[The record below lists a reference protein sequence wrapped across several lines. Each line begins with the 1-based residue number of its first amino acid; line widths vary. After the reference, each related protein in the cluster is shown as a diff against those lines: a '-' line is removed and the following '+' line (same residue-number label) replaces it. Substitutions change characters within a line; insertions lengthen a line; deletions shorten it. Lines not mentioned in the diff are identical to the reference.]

1 MHPSCLVSTVQAAG
15 GVMVWGI
22 FSWHTLGPSVPME
35 HRVNATAY
43 LSFVDDRVH
52 PFMTPVYPSSDGY
65 FQQDN
70 VPCHRAPIISD
81 WFLEHDSEFS
91 GLKWPPQ
98 SPDLLLTKHLW
109 DVEEREIRC
118 MDVQPTNLQQLRDAV
133 MSIWT
138 KLSEEGFQYLVE
150 SMPRRIKAVL
160 KAKGVQPGTS
170 KVDLIKW
177 PGKGRR
183 DGLSSAGDNPRP
195 PMATRPGREGVGVGW
210 KGPRTLVLHKNSLG
224 FGFTL
229 RHFIV
234 YPPESALHTNLKDE
248 ENGNGKGYQKGRLE
262 PMDTIFVKSVRE
274 KGPAHQAGL
283 CTGDRLVKVNG
294 ESVLGK
300 TYSQVIA
307 LIQNSESVLE
317 LSIMPKDEDVLQ
329 LAYSQDA
336 YLTGNEPYA
345 GGAEY
350 LPPPPPLCYPPTK
363 ATTPAGAPSPGS
375 MCQNQL
381 DNWGRWPSSSSPSSP
396 LDNRSAVGSPA
407 SWQEGRAGEPGGVG
421 HSSPAHRTEE
431 IQYGMTRQQ
440 PQGQTRGRSYSS
452 SSSSGGPLSSPL
464 QVHYPNHHAAAS
476 SSHAQPRKS
485 SSAWTSPP
493 QPQVSHGHTERRQ
506 QALSEWFHNQAPERP
521 GRSMQTRHRS
531 YSQDRLSDSR
541 QQQQRSGGWPHSA
554 SQDTLLLLQQS
565 GPGPQ
570 GEPYW
575 SYGDREGA
583 PGRGPTATNYTRT
596 RSENLLAQYDRH
608 GRSLE
613 MLDRAAAVLVS
624 PSWPQQAPQ
633 PPPRT
638 DPHPR
643 LGNHYGAAQAPPMP
657 RHTQAQSKHHPQTQ
671 TQAHH
676 QPQSQQVAPQS
687 RRLPSGQSMDDQPV
701 GYRSYSPSFYRKTG
715 RIMQQAHSFRDPS
728 YSGPHMNWNPEG
740 PTAPPA
746 ASAASPLASSTPE
759 SQDHAYRPTNH
770 ERERGP
776 VEGQAEA
783 VAQTQEVVL
792 RQKPPTGRRNAHGMR
807 HPHYA
812 LPMDGLEPSLFSPDP
827 QDAGTA
833 PGCRGDVAPRKA
845 NGNLVPLPIEDDSLA
860 SIPFID
866 EPTSPGADLRARHV
880 PASSVVSSGMNSAP
894 AVVTSP
900 AASPTFTFPLTR
912 LFSQDCSSIKP
923 GRRSSYLLAIPTER
937 SKSCDEGLNTFR
949 EEGRVFSRLPKRVKS
964 FFTDGSLDNLGT
976 AEEVRSKRHS
986 TSELG
991 NITYSDVLREGWLH
1005 FKQILTEK
1013 GKKVGSG
1020 MRPWKRV
1027 FSVLRSHSLFLYK
1040 DKREAVLRGATI
1052 GSAAEDEQP
1061 ISIRGCLVDIAYSE
1075 TKRKHALRLTT
1086 QDFCEYLLQAED
1098 REDML
1103 DWIKVIRENSKTDS
1117 EELGLS
1123 RQALINKRLN
1133 DYRKQSPT
1141 GSKPDS
1147 SPRMSRMKPPFL
1159 QAKTENAVGAP
1170 RSPKPEGKD
1179 ESGPPKSPWGINLMK
1194 KTKKAGPK
1202 AFGVRLE
1209 DCQPGV
1215 INKFIPLIVEICCG
1229 LVEEMGLEYTGIYRV
1244 PGNNAMVSALQDQLN
1259 KGCDINPAEE
1269 KWQDLNVVSSLLKSF
1284 FRKLPEPLF
1293 TNDKYN
1299 DFIDANRMDSTSDR
1313 LKTMKKL
1320 IRDLPDYY
1328 YHTLKFL
1335 VVHLKTVADSSDK
1348 NKMEP
1353 RNLALVFGP
1362 TLVRTSE
1369 DNMKDMVTHMPDRYK
1384 IVETLIQHCNWFFTE
1399 EQDKDEK
1406 TPVDTQDVQPAPN
1419 IDHLLPNIGRTG
1431 EASDSTNSDSA
1442 KSKGSWGSKK
1452 DLSPKDFLTL
1462 SIMSAVTGRKRRKHH
1477 NARRFGSSTDD
1488 DSEHEPIKAGHVGA
1502 EEEEEEAGSPSGDT
1516 APRAEGEEDE
1526 DEEEE
1531 DEEVVDS
1538 GAKEEVGEEMQA
1550 GIPNRPCCKGEEEEG
1565 GQEVKEAGGRPPAAL
1580 LREEEAPVEVKAPP
1594 WKAPEDARSI
1604 VSGYSTLSTLG
1615 RSLGSEGR
1623 GGDADDE
1630 HSELVSET
1638 DNESGFASRSLTQ
1651 ERPDKHPAPPANA
1664 QAAPRSFLYTRH
1676 KSPVLSST
1684 NLLATPAAAP
1694 HTPEAADKGEG
1705 GARSVTPT
1713 SSSASSSA
1721 ATHRLHSR
1729 PSFNSHKLI
1738 QCDTLAR
1745 KKLRSEKGKARP
1757 PDLPQLCGADGA
1769 PKGKRESSRTN
1780 PSSGSSQE
1788 SLARATP
1795 SLPPSEAASFA
1806 PSGPGGRSLAEQVR
1820 ARLLGSADDLRIV
1833 GLRKPLSPETRR
1845 KRRAWRRHTVVASP
1859 TEVSDKRPQLTVS
1872 DFPLSPITQ
1881 NQVKPPGL
1889 PRESD
1894 GLDPGPPARHTPTS
1908 RFHQYL

>member
-1 MHPSCLVSTVQAAG
+1 MHL
-15 GVMVWGI
+15 
-22 FSWHTLGPSVPME
+22 
-35 HRVNATAY
+35 
-43 LSFVDDRVH
+43 D
-52 PFMTPVYPSSDGY
+52 
-65 FQQDN
+65 
-70 VPCHRAPIISD
+70 
-81 WFLEHDSEFS
+81 
-91 GLKWPPQ
+91 
-98 SPDLLLTKHLW
+98 
-109 DVEEREIRC
+109 
-118 MDVQPTNLQQLRDAV
+118 LQQQRSAP
-133 MSIWT
+133 
-138 KLSEEGFQYLVE
+138 SEW
-150 SMPRRIKAVL
+150 A
-160 KAKGVQPGTS
+160 A
-170 KVDLIKW
+170 
-177 PGKGRR
+177 KGRR

-195 PMATRPGREGVGVGW
+195 PMATRSGREGVGMGW
-210 KGPRTLVLHKNSLG
+210 KGPRTLVLRKNSQG

-234 YPPESALHTNLKDE
+234 YPPESTLHTNIKDE

-262 PMDTIFVKSVRE
+262 PMDTIFVKNVRE

-336 YLTGNEPYA
+336 YLTGNDPYS
-345 GGAEY
+345 GEAEH
-350 LPPPPPLCYPPTK
+350 LPPPPPLCYPRTK
-363 ATTPAGAPSPGS
+363 TTTPGGAPPSTPMG
-375 MCQNQL
+375 QNQL
-381 DNWGRWPSSSSPSSP
+381 DNWSRWPGSSSPSSP
-396 LDNRSAVGSPA
+396 LDNHSAVGSPA

-431 IQYGMTRQQ
+431 IKYGMTSKQ

-464 QVHYPNHHAAAS
+464 QVHYPNHHAVS
-476 SSHAQPRKS
+476 PPQPQSRKS
-485 SSAWTSPP
+485 SLAWTSPP
-493 QPQVSHGHTERRQ
+493 LPQLSHSRNDRCQ
-506 QALSEWFHNQAPERP
+506 QALSEWFYSQQPEHS
-521 GRSMQTRHRS
+521 GRCMQTRHRS
-531 YSQDRLSDSR
+531 YSQDRLSETR
-541 QQQQRSGGWPHSA
+541 RQQQRSGGWPHSA

-565 GPGPQ
+565 GPGPH
-570 GEPYW
+570 GEPCW
-575 SYGDREGA
+575 SYGDWEGG
-583 PGRGPTATNYTRT
+583 PGRGHHGANYTRT

-613 MLDRAAAVLVS
+613 MLDRAAAGLVS
-624 PSWPQQAPQ
+624 PRFERPSWHQQAPQ

-638 DPHPR
+638 DAYPR
-643 LGNHYGAAQAPPMP
+643 QGAHFGATQAPVVP
-657 RHTQAQSKHHPQTQ
+657 RHTQPHSKHHPQPH
-671 TQAHH
+671 TQA
-676 QPQSQQVAPQS
+676 QQAAPQT
-687 RRLPSGQSMDDQPV
+687 RRLPPGQSMDDQPV

-728 YSGPHMNWNPEG
+728 YSGPHLNWNSTPKISPPEG
-740 PTAPPA
+740 TAAPITS
-746 ASAASPLASSTPE
+746 SAASPLASATPE
-759 SQDHAYRPTNH
+759 SQDRAYRPTNH
-770 ERERGP
+770 ERERGS
-776 VEGQAEA
+776 VEGETE
-783 VAQTQEVVL
+783 VVPQTQEVVL

-812 LPMDGLEPSLFSPDP
+812 LPMDGLEPSLFSSDP
-827 QDAGTA
+827 QDSAAA
-833 PGCRGDVAPRKA
+833 PGSSGDVAPRKP
-845 NGNLVPLPIEDDSLA
+845 NGNLAPLSIEDDSLA
-860 SIPFID
+860 SIPFI
-866 EPTSPGADLRARHV
+866 G
-880 PASSVVSSGMNSAP
+880 
-894 AVVTSP
+894 
-900 AASPTFTFPLTR
+900 
-912 LFSQDCSSIKP
+912 SIKSS
-923 GRRSSYLLAIPTER
+923 RRSSYLLAITTER

-991 NITYSDVLREGWLH
+991 NITYSDVRREGWLH
-1005 FKQILTEK
+1005 YKQILTEK

-1052 GSAAEDEQP
+1052 GGSAEDDQP

-1103 DWIKVIRENSKTDS
+1103 EWIKVIRENSKTDN
-1117 EELGLS
+1117 EELGFS
-1123 RQALINKRLN
+1123 RQALINKKLN

-1147 SPRMSRMKPPFL
+1147 SPRMPRMKPTFL
-1159 QAKTENAVGAP
+1159 NKTENAAAAP
-1170 RSPKPEGKD
+1170 RSPKSDGKD
-1179 ESGPPKSPWGINLMK
+1179 ESSPPKSPWGINIMK

-1209 DCQPGV
+1209 ECQPGV
-1215 INKFIPLIVEICCG
+1215 NNKFIPLIVEICCG

-1244 PGNNAMVSALQDQLN
+1244 PGNNAMVSMLQDQLN
-1259 KGCDINPAEE
+1259 KGVDINPAEE

-1299 DFIDANRMDSTSDR
+1299 DFIDANRMDNASDR
-1313 LKTMKKL
+1313 LKTMNKL
-1320 IRDLPDYY
+1320 IRDLPDHY

-1335 VVHLKTVADSSDK
+1335 VGHLKTVADSSDK

-1384 IVETLIQHCNWFFTE
+1384 IVETLIQHYIWFFTE
-1399 EQDKDEK
+1399 ELDMDEK
-1406 TPVDTQDVQPAPN
+1406 TPVDTEDVQPVPN
-1419 IDHLLPNIGRTG
+1419 IDHLLSNIGRTALLG

-1452 DLSPKDFLTL
+1452 DLTAKDFLTL
-1462 SIMSAVTGRKRRKHH
+1462 SIMSAVTGRKRRKRH
-1477 NARRFGSSTDD
+1477 NGRRVGSSTDD
-1488 DSEHEPIKAGHVGA
+1488 DSEHEPIKAGHPGA
-1502 EEEEEEAGSPSGDT
+1502 EEEVEVSPVGDT
-1516 APRAEGEEDE
+1516 APRAEGEEDDDDE
-1526 DEEEE
+1526 EEEEEE
-1531 DEEVVDS
+1531 DEEVVES
-1538 GAKEEVGEEMQA
+1538 GVKEEVEQEVVTA
-1550 GIPNRPCCKGEEEEG
+1550 IPSRPCCKEEE
-1565 GQEVKEAGGRPPAAL
+1565 EAGGRQAVIL
-1580 LREEEAPVEVKAPP
+1580 LQEEEARAEVKGPA
-1594 WKAPEDARSI
+1594 WRAPEDARSI

-1623 GGDADDE
+1623 GDDADDE

-1651 ERPDKHPAPPANA
+1651 ERPDKHPTPPVNT
-1664 QAAPRSFLYTRH
+1664 QPPAAPRSFLYTH
-1676 KSPVLSST
+1676 YKPPVLSST
-1684 NLLATPAAAP
+1684 NLLAPPTPLT
-1694 HTPEAADKGEG
+1694 HTPDSAERSEG
-1705 GARSVTPT
+1705 GARSTTP
-1713 SSSASSSA
+1713 SSSSFSSSST
-1721 ATHRLHSR
+1721 THRLHSR

-1745 KKLRSEKGKARP
+1745 KKMKSEKAKARSL
-1757 PDLPQLCGADGA
+1757 DLMELSEASAQCDGAGSGSDGA
-1769 PKGKRESSRTN
+1769 PRVRRDISRTN

-1788 SLARATP
+1788 SLRPARSKPAR
-1795 SLPPSEAASFA
+1795 PPSEAASFT
-1806 PSGPGGRSLAEQVR
+1806 PTGPGGRSLAEQVC
-1820 ARLLGSADDLRIV
+1820 ARLLGSADDLRSV

-1859 TEVSDKRPQLTVS
+1859 TETSNKIPAMIVN
-1872 DFPLSPITQ
+1872 DFPLSPISQ
-1881 NQVKPPGL
+1881 NQVKSPGL
-1889 PRESD
+1889 PRDADVLEQ
-1894 GLDPGPPARHTPTS
+1894 GPAARQVPTS

>member
-1 MHPSCLVSTVQAAG
+1 
-15 GVMVWGI
+15 
-22 FSWHTLGPSVPME
+22 
-35 HRVNATAY
+35 
-43 LSFVDDRVH
+43 
-52 PFMTPVYPSSDGY
+52 
-65 FQQDN
+65 
-70 VPCHRAPIISD
+70 
-81 WFLEHDSEFS
+81 
-91 GLKWPPQ
+91 
-98 SPDLLLTKHLW
+98 
-109 DVEEREIRC
+109 
-118 MDVQPTNLQQLRDAV
+118 
-133 MSIWT
+133 
-138 KLSEEGFQYLVE
+138 
-150 SMPRRIKAVL
+150 
-160 KAKGVQPGTS
+160 
-170 KVDLIKW
+170 
-177 PGKGRR
+177 
-183 DGLSSAGDNPRP
+183 
-195 PMATRPGREGVGVGW
+195 
-210 KGPRTLVLHKNSLG
+210 
-224 FGFTL
+224 
-229 RHFIV
+229 
-234 YPPESALHTNLKDE
+234 
-248 ENGNGKGYQKGRLE
+248 
-262 PMDTIFVKSVRE
+262 MDTIFVKNVRE

-345 GGAEY
+345 GGAEN
-350 LPPPPPLCYPPTK
+350 LPPPPPLCYPRTK
-363 ATTPAGAPSPGS
+363 TTPPAGAPPSAPMG
-375 MCQNQL
+375 QNQL
-381 DNWGRWPSSSSPSSP
+381 DNWSRWPGSSSPSSP

-431 IQYGMTRQQ
+431 IQYGMTSQQ

-464 QVHYPNHHAAAS
+464 QVHYPNHHATS
-476 SSHAQPRKS
+476 SAQPQPRKS
-485 SSAWTSPP
+485 SSAWSSPP
-493 QPQVSHGHTERRQ
+493 LPQLSHSRNERCQ
-506 QALSEWFHNQAPERP
+506 QALSDWYYSQLPEHS
-521 GRSMQTRHRS
+521 GRCMQTRHRS
-531 YSQDRLSDSR
+531 YSQDRLSETRR
-541 QQQQRSGGWPHSA
+541 QQQRTGGWPHSA

-565 GPGPQ
+565 GPGPH
-570 GEPYW
+570 GEPCW
-575 SYGDREGA
+575 SYGDWEGG
-583 PGRGPTATNYTRT
+583 PGRGHPASNYTRT

-613 MLDRAAAVLVS
+613 MLDRAAAGVVS
-624 PSWPQQAPQ
+624 PRFERPSWHQQAPQ

-638 DPHPR
+638 DAYPR
-643 LGNHYGAAQAPPMP
+643 QGSHFGAVQAPPMP
-657 RHTQAQSKHHPQTQ
+657 RHTQSHSKHHPQPH
-671 TQAHH
+671 TQAHP
-676 QPQSQQVAPQS
+676 QPQTQQAAPQT
-687 RRLPSGQSMDDQPV
+687 RRLPPGQSMDDQPV

-728 YSGPHMNWNPEG
+728 YSGPHLNWNPAPKTSPPEG
-740 PTAPPA
+740 TAAPITS
-746 ASAASPLASSTPE
+746 SAASPLASATPE
-759 SQDHAYRPTNH
+759 SQDRAYRPTNH
-770 ERERGP
+770 ERERGS

-783 VAQTQEVVL
+783 VPQTQEVVL

-812 LPMDGLEPSLFSPDP
+812 LPMDGLEPSMFSSDP
-827 QDAGTA
+827 QDSA
-833 PGCRGDVAPRKA
+833 PAPSSTGDVAPRKP
-845 NGNLVPLPIEDDSLA
+845 NGNLAPLPIEDDSLA
-860 SIPFID
+860 SIPFI
-866 EPTSPGADLRARHV
+866 GNIK
-880 PASSVVSSGMNSAP
+880 SS
-894 AVVTSP
+894 
-900 AASPTFTFPLTR
+900 
-912 LFSQDCSSIKP
+912 
-923 GRRSSYLLAIPTER
+923 RRSSYLLAITTER

-991 NITYSDVLREGWLH
+991 NITYSDVRREGWLH

-1052 GSAAEDEQP
+1052 GGSAEDEQP

-1103 DWIKVIRENSKTDS
+1103 DWIKVIRENSKTDN
-1117 EELGLS
+1117 EELGFS
-1123 RQALINKRLN
+1123 RQALINKKLN

-1147 SPRMSRMKPPFL
+1147 SPRMPRMKPPFL
-1159 QAKTENAVGAP
+1159 LAKTENAAGAP

-1179 ESGPPKSPWGINLMK
+1179 ESSPPKSPWGINIMK

-1209 DCQPGV
+1209 ECQPGAN
-1215 INKFIPLIVEICCG
+1215 NKFIPMIVEICCG

-1244 PGNNAMVSALQDQLN
+1244 PGNNAMVSMLQDQLN
-1259 KGCDINPAEE
+1259 KGVDINPAEE

-1299 DFIDANRMDSTSDR
+1299 DFIDANRMENASDR

-1320 IRDLPDYY
+1320 IRDLPDHY

-1335 VVHLKTVADSSDK
+1335 VGHLKTVADHSDK

-1384 IVETLIQHCNWFFTE
+1384 IVETLIQHYTWFFTE
-1399 EQDKDEK
+1399 ELDKDEK
-1406 TPVDTQDVQPAPN
+1406 TPVDTEDVQPAPN
-1419 IDHLLPNIGRTG
+1419 IDHLLSNIGRTALLG

-1452 DLSPKDFLTL
+1452 DLTAKDFLTL
-1462 SIMSAVTGRKRRKHH
+1462 SIMSAVTGRKRRKRH
-1477 NARRFGSSTDD
+1477 NARRVGSSTDD
-1488 DSEHEPIKAGHVGA
+1488 DSEHEPIKAGHLGA
-1502 EEEEEEAGSPSGDT
+1502 EEEEEAESPVGDT
-1516 APRAEGEEDE
+1516 APRAEGEEDDDE
-1526 DEEEE
+1526 EEEEEEEEE
-1531 DEEVVDS
+1531 DEEVVES
-1538 GAKEEVGEEMQA
+1538 GAKEEVEEDEA
-1550 GIPNRPCCKGEEEEG
+1550 VVSIPSRPCCKEEEET
-1565 GQEVKEAGGRPPAAL
+1565 GGRQAAML
-1580 LREEEAPVEVKAPP
+1580 LQEEETRVEVKGPP
-1594 WKAPEDARSI
+1594 WRAPEDARSI

-1623 GGDADDE
+1623 GDDADDE

-1651 ERPDKHPAPPANA
+1651 ERPDKHPTTPVNA
-1664 QAAPRSFLYTRH
+1664 QPPAAPRSFLYTH
-1676 KSPVLSST
+1676 YKPPVLSPT
-1684 NLLATPAAAP
+1684 NLLAPPTPLT
-1694 HTPEAADKGEG
+1694 HTPDSAERSEG
-1705 GARSVTPT
+1705 GARSTTP
-1713 SSSASSSA
+1713 SSSSFSSSST
-1721 ATHRLHSR
+1721 THRLHSR

-1745 KKLRSEKGKARP
+1745 KKLKSEKAKARSL
-1757 PDLPQLCGADGA
+1757 DLLELSETMAQGDGA
-1769 PKGKRESSRTN
+1769 GSGSEGAPRVRRETSRTN

-1788 SLARATP
+1788 SLRPARPKPA
-1795 SLPPSEAASFA
+1795 LPPSEAASFT
-1806 PSGPGGRSLAEQVR
+1806 PTGPGGRSLAEQVR
-1820 ARLLGSADDLRIV
+1820 ARLLGSADDLRSV

-1859 TEVSDKRPQLTVS
+1859 TETSDKRPPLIVNE
-1872 DFPLSPITQ
+1872 FPLSPINQ
-1881 NQVKPPGL
+1881 NQVKTPGL
-1889 PRESD
+1889 PRDAD
-1894 GLDPGPPARHTPTS
+1894 GLEQGPATRQAPTS

>member
-1 MHPSCLVSTVQAAG
+1 MNGVAFCLV
-15 GVMVWGI
+15 GI
-22 FSWHTLGPSVPME
+22 PPYSE
-35 HRVNATAY
+35 H
-43 LSFVDDRVH
+43 H
-52 PFMTPVYPSSDGY
+52 
-65 FQQDN
+65 
-70 VPCHRAPIISD
+70 
-81 WFLEHDSEFS
+81 
-91 GLKWPPQ
+91 
-98 SPDLLLTKHLW
+98 
-109 DVEEREIRC
+109 
-118 MDVQPTNLQQLRDAV
+118 
-133 MSIWT
+133 
-138 KLSEEGFQYLVE
+138 
-150 SMPRRIKAVL
+150 
-160 KAKGVQPGTS
+160 
-170 KVDLIKW
+170 
-177 PGKGRR
+177 GKGRR

-195 PMATRPGREGVGVGW
+195 PMATRPGREGLGVGW
-210 KGPRTLVLHKNSLG
+210 KGPRTLVLQKNSLG

-329 LAYSQDA
+329 LVSAYSQDA
-336 YLTGNEPYA
+336 YLTGNEPYT

-350 LPPPPPLCYPPTK
+350 LPPPPPLCYPHTK
-363 ATTPAGAPSPGS
+363 ATTPAGAPPSGS

-381 DNWGRWPSSSSPSSP
+381 DNWSRWPGSSSPSSP

-431 IQYGMTRQQ
+431 IQYGMTSQQ

-464 QVHYPNHHAAAS
+464 QVHYPNHHAAGS
-476 SSHAQPRKS
+476 SQAQPRKS

-493 QPQVSHGHTERRQ
+493 LPQLSHGRTELCQ
-506 QALSEWFHNQAPERP
+506 QALSAWYHNQVPERP

-531 YSQDRLSDSR
+531 YSQDRLGDSR
-541 QQQQRSGGWPHSA
+541 RQQQRSGGFPHSA
-554 SQDTLLLLQQS
+554 SQDTLMLLQQS

-575 SYGDREGA
+575 SYGDREGG

-613 MLDRAAAVLVS
+613 MLDRAAAGLVS
-624 PSWPQQAPQ
+624 PHFERPSWPQQAPQ

-638 DPHPR
+638 DAHPR
-643 LGNHYGAAQAPPMP
+643 HFGAAQAPPMS
-657 RHTQAQSKHHPQTQ
+657 RHTQSHSKHHPQNH
-671 TQAHH
+671 TQAHS
-676 QPQSQQVAPQS
+676 QPQSHQAAPQS
-687 RRLPSGQSMDDQPV
+687 RRLPPGQSMDDQPV

-728 YSGPHMNWNPEG
+728 YSGPHMNWNPTPKTSPPEG
-740 PTAPPA
+740 TTAPLT
-746 ASAASPLASSTPE
+746 ASAASPLASATPE
-759 SQDHAYRPTNH
+759 SQDKAYRPTNH
-770 ERERGP
+770 ERERGS
-776 VEGQAEA
+776 VEGQAEGQAEAAEAA
-783 VAQTQEVVL
+783 VVAAQTQEVVL

-827 QDAGTA
+827 QDAAPA
-833 PGCRGDVAPRKA
+833 PGSKGDGAPRKP
-845 NGNLVPLPIEDDSLA
+845 NGNLAPLPIEDDSLA

-894 AVVTSP
+894 AVVTGP
-900 AASPTFTFPLTR
+900 ASPTFTFPLTR
-912 LFSQDCSSIKP
+912 LFSQDCSSIKS
-923 GRRSSYLLAIPTER
+923 GRRSSYLLAVTTER

-991 NITYSDVLREGWLH
+991 NITYSDVRQEGWLH

-1052 GSAAEDEQP
+1052 GGAAEDEQP

-1103 DWIKVIRENSKTDS
+1103 EWIKVIRENSKTDS
-1117 EELGLS
+1117 EELGIS
-1123 RQALINKRLN
+1123 RQALINKKLN

-1159 QAKTENAVGAP
+1159 LTKTENAAGAP

-1179 ESGPPKSPWGINLMK
+1179 ESAPPKSPWGINIMK
-1194 KTKKAGPK
+1194 KSKKSGPK

-1259 KGCDINPAEE
+1259 KGCDINPTEE

-1299 DFIDANRMDSTSDR
+1299 DFIDTNRMDSASDR

-1384 IVETLIQHCNWFFTE
+1384 IVETLIQHCNWFFAE

-1406 TPVDTQDVQPAPN
+1406 TPVDTEDVQPAPN
-1419 IDHLLPNIGRTG
+1419 IDHLLSNIGRTTLLG
-1431 EASDSTNSDSA
+1431 EASDSTNSESA

-1452 DLSPKDFLTL
+1452 DLTPKDFLTL
-1462 SIMSAVTGRKRRKHH
+1462 SIMSAVTGRKRRKRH
-1477 NARRFGSSTDD
+1477 NGRRVGSSTDD
-1488 DSEHEPIKAGHVGA
+1488 DSEHEPIKAGHLGA
-1502 EEEEEEAGSPSGDT
+1502 EEEEEAESPVGDT
-1516 APRAEGEEDE
+1516 APRAVGEEDE

-1531 DEEVVDS
+1531 EEEDEEVVES
-1538 GAKEEVGEEMQA
+1538 GVKEEVEEEEVA
-1550 GIPNRPCCKGEEEEG
+1550 AVIPSRPCCKEEEE
-1565 GQEVKEAGGRPPAAL
+1565 EAGGRQAAVL
-1580 LREEEAPVEVKAPP
+1580 LHEEEARAEVKGPP
-1594 WKAPEDARSI
+1594 WRAPEDARSI

-1623 GGDADDE
+1623 GDDADDE
-1630 HSELVSET
+1630 QSELVSET

-1651 ERPDKHPAPPANA
+1651 ERPDKHPTTPVNTQPPAT
-1664 QAAPRSFLYTRH
+1664 PRSFLYTH
-1676 KSPVLSST
+1676 YKPPVLSPT
-1684 NLLATPAAAP
+1684 NLLAPPTALTPDS
-1694 HTPEAADKGEG
+1694 ADRSEG
-1705 GARSVTPT
+1705 GARSTTP
-1713 SSSASSSA
+1713 SSSSYSSSST
-1721 ATHRLHSR
+1721 THRLHSR

-1745 KKLRSEKGKARP
+1745 KKLKSEKGKTRSL
-1757 PDLPQLCGADGA
+1757 DLLELSGVVAGGDGA
-1769 PKGKRESSRTN
+1769 GSGSPRVRRETSKTN

-1788 SLARATP
+1788 SLRLARPKP
-1795 SLPPSEAASFA
+1795 SLPPSEAASFT
-1806 PSGPGGRSLAEQVR
+1806 PTGPGGRSLADQVR
-1820 ARLLGSADDLRIV
+1820 ARLLGSADDLRRV

-1859 TEVSDKRPQLTVS
+1859 TEISDKRPLLTVS

-1881 NQVKPPGL
+1881 NQVKTPGL
-1889 PRESD
+1889 PRDAD
-1894 GLDPGPPARHTPTS
+1894 GLDQGPATCHAPTS